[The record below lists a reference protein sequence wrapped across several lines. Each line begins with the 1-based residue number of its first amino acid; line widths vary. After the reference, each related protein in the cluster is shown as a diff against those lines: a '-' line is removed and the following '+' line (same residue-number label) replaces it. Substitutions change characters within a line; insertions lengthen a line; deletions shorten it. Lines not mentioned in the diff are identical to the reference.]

1 MFAVKQNLKRVLK
14 VNLSWYTSNF
24 SVKIIFKK
32 RFSRKQIYNKIHL
45 KTSLEKWKQIKNLL
59 IKNA

>member
-14 VNLSWYTSNF
+14 VKLSWYTSNF

-32 RFSRKQIYNKIHL
+32 HFSRKQIYNKIQL
-45 KTSLEKWKQIKNLL
+45 KTSLKKWKEIKNLL